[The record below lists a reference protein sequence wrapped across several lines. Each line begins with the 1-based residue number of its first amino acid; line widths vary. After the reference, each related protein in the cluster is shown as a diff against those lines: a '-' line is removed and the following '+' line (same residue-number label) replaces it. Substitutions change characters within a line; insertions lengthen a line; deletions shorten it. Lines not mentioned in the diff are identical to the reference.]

1 MGFGKWLARGLG
13 GLLLLGVAGAV
24 LDAATYDEAAWGAD
38 FERLKGD
45 MAQGYANLDWI
56 AERRGLDLAI
66 AARVSEMFGGT
77 ARLDAVED
85 RGTTVVLDWPTR
97 LPTA

>member
-1 MGFGKWLARGLG
+1 MRGGPDRLITEVRIDHPPPPSVKSLAL
-13 GLLLLGVAGAV
+13 AP
-24 LDAATYDEAAWGAD
+24 DT
-38 FERLKGD
+38 FERICGT
-45 MAQGYANLDWI
+45 AG
-56 AERRGLDLAI
+56 ERRGLDLAI

-97 LPTA
+97 LPTT